1 MLKSLKIFGLIIMA
15 LSLNSC
21 IELVEEIKI
30 NTDNSGNYHFYLKHN
45 GLGMVLNLFSLE
57 LNLEKYEQKLRAIEK
72 TEGVSNFKMDIN
84 PRKAKFSIQ
93 FDFENDK
100 TLNRAFYSAAHVK
113 KRFYYKNIQKISNSK
128 IKRPNLTPYLIYYID
143 KHNILDEIPN
153 QGWLKYISYRY
164 RIISYGEIVKTFP
177 QNTEINNKE
186 FVYTQLYKVEEIL
199 FEKKSTK
206 SIIHLK

>member
-30 NTDNSGNYHFYLKHN
+30 NSDNSGNYHFYLNHN
-45 GLGMVLNLFSLE
+45 GLGMVLNLFPLE
-57 LNLEKYEQKLRAIEK
+57 LNLERYEQKLRAIEK

-100 TLNRAFYSAAHVK
+100 TLNRAFYSAANVK
-113 KRFYYKNIQKISNSK
+113 KRFSYKNFQKISNSK

-153 QGWLKYISYRY
+153 QNWLKYISYRY
-164 RIISYGEIVKTFP
+164 RIISHSEIHKTNP
-177 QNTEINNKE
+177 QNSAINDKLY
-186 FVYTQLYKVEEIL
+186 VYTQLYKVEDIL